1 MSGTMDAVSLTP
13 KQEAFAQAY
22 VETGNASEAYRRAY
36 NAEKFKPESVN
47 VNASKLLADAKV
59 SQRVEQLR
67 ADLAERHKITVDDLI
82 AELEEARGIA
92 LTAAKPQSAA
102 AVSATLGKAKLL
114 GLLVDRIDASVAM
127 KPLPMSLD
135 DVKLSDG

>member
-1 MSGTMDAVSLTP
+1 MAGMMDAVSLTP

-36 NAEKFKPESVN
+36 DASKFKSESVN
-47 VNASKLLADAKV
+47 VNASKLLSDAKI
-59 SQRVEQLR
+59 SQRVAELK
-67 ADLAERHKITVDDLI
+67 AETVERHKITVDDLI
-82 AELEEARGIA
+82 AELDEARIAA

-114 GLLVDRIDASVAM
+114 GLLVDRLDANLTM

-135 DVKLSDG
+135 EVKLIDG